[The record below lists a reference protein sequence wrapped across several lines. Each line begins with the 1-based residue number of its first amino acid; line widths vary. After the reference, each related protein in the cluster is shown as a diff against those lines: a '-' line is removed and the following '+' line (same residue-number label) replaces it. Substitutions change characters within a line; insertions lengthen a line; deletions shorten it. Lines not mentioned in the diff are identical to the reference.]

1 MLVSLVIPFYNE
13 EQCFNKVVDPLIE
26 ILDTN
31 QIDYELAL
39 VDNGSW
45 DNTGKL
51 IDQKLATNP
60 RIKKIRV
67 EVNQGYGWGIL
78 TGLRKC
84 QGAYLGYL
92 CGDGQI
98 KPDDVVKTIRHIVQN
113 DSDFVKVRRVK
124 RMDHALRRW
133 VSKLYDLTFPLIFS
147 LKIRDLNGTPKLFKR
162 QYLDVFDLQSRDWFL
177 DPEILIKSELLKL
190 KIDEIPVIFYSRLG
204 GSSHVSLL
212 RDIWQF
218 ASNAYRFR
226 TSREFAEWKKKRV
239 SRN

>member
-13 EQCFNKVVDPLIE
+13 EQCLNKVVDPLVE
-26 ILDTN
+26 TLETN

-51 IDQKLATNP
+51 IDQKVSQNP

-98 KPDDVVKTIRHIVQN
+98 KPDDVVKTIRHILKN

-124 RMDHALRRW
+124 RMDHVVRRW
-133 VSKLYDLTFPLIFS
+133 VSKLYDLTVPLIFS
-147 LKIRDLNGTPKLFKR
+147 LKVRDLNGTPKIFKR
-162 QYLDVFDLQSRDWFL
+162 QYLDMLDLQSKDWFL
-177 DPEILIKSELLKL
+177 DAELLIKWKRLKL
-190 KIDEIPVIFYSRLG
+190 EIDEIPVVFYPRLG
-204 GSSHVSLL
+204 GSSHLSLL
-212 RDIWQF
+212 RAIWQF
-218 ASNAYRFR
+218 AKNAYRFR
-226 TSREFAEWKKKRV
+226 TNKELVEWEKKRV